1 MSSIKSLLLV
11 LSVLLVNA
19 AFAQDSLN
27 CKLLS
32 KISNINAYGL
42 AVKDNYAFVSSE
54 SFSII
59 DMQDIYDPQ
68 ITSTDSLAP
77 LINSV
82 YIDGNYAYLAAE
94 DGLIIIDISS
104 HLKPVVT
111 SYFKTTRY
119 VEAVTVKNSYAYL
132 GTLNHALLIIDVS
145 NPQSP
150 VLAGSIEQNID
161 DVWGLEIQDSLLF
174 AASEDSGVKV
184 FSIVSPTSPVEL
196 AELSINASAVGVK
209 VKGNTAF
216 IAHPSN
222 LYSFNISDLSNSWQT
237 GFLSGA
243 GGNSIYIEG
252 NYAYLN
258 NYKQLRVV
266 DISNPEQMYIAGY
279 YPLPSTGT
287 GIYVKDQTA
296 YVTCQGSGL
305 YLIKFDN
312 STAVE
317 DNNATVKDYSLQQNY
332 PNPFNPTTTISYTVP
347 APSFISL
354 KVYDIL
360 GKEVAVLVNE
370 GKTAGTYNVK
380 FDAKNMASGIYF
392 YRLQAGSFLITK
404 KLTLIK

>member
-1 MSSIKSLLLV
+1 
-11 LSVLLVNA
+11 
-19 AFAQDSLN
+19 
-27 CKLLS
+27 
-32 KISNINAYGL
+32 
-42 AVKDNYAFVSSE
+42 
-54 SFSII
+54 
-59 DMQDIYDPQ
+59 
-68 ITSTDSLAP
+68 
-77 LINSV
+77 
-82 YIDGNYAYLAAE
+82 
-94 DGLIIIDISS
+94 
-104 HLKPVVT
+104 
-111 SYFKTTRY
+111 
-119 VEAVTVKNSYAYL
+119 
-132 GTLNHALLIIDVS
+132 
-145 NPQSP
+145 
-150 VLAGSIEQNID
+150 
-161 DVWGLEIQDSLLF
+161 
-174 AASEDSGVKV
+174 
-184 FSIVSPTSPVEL
+184 
-196 AELSINASAVGVK
+196 
-209 VKGNTAF
+209 
-216 IAHPSN
+216 
-222 LYSFNISDLSNSWQT
+222 
-237 GFLSGA
+237 
-243 GGNSIYIEG
+243 
-252 NYAYLN
+252 
-258 NYKQLRVV
+258 
-266 DISNPEQMYIAGY
+266 MYIAGY